1 MRFKNTDHPASFIG
15 LVPMCHSSGESNGT
29 GDITIRRHFMLRC
42 LLIEAAWIAI
52 RKDPAM
58 TVSYTEYSKRMNP
71 QKSIVKIARRLVN
84 RIYYVLKHEKEYIPC
99 VVK

>member
-1 MRFKNTDHPASFIG
+1 M
-15 LVPMCHSSGESNGT
+15 
-29 GDITIRRHFMLRC
+29 
-42 LLIEAAWIAI
+42 IEAAWIAI

-58 TVSYTEYSKRMNP
+58 TVSYTEYRKRKNP

>member
-1 MRFKNTDHPASFIG
+1 
-15 LVPMCHSSGESNGT
+15 
-29 GDITIRRHFMLRC
+29 MLRC

-58 TVSYTEYSKRMNP
+58 TVSYTEYRKRMNP

-84 RIYYVLKHEKEYIPC
+84 RIYYVLKHEKTEYTMYSNMKRNIYR
-99 VVK
+99 VLSNDTESYKVKQLSFEGNTIIFMRL